1 VIYSSKRIRRFKE
14 KCKLSS
20 DKKTLIY
27 EAALSLVYES
37 NDFSSIK
44 VADIADRAS
53 IGKGT
58 VYEYF
63 QSKEQVIGEAL
74 LYMWEGALEFF
85 ALFLGENK
93 GFKEAYYGFLR
104 YFQTQLGKNKH
115 IYELIT
121 INPDS
126 FSVPAA
132 IQALNSRF
140 EEMQEKYFSLLEKLV
155 ARSVSEGV
163 IKAHPSKFDWQTAI
177 LSSLTCIYI
186 HQHFPDDSLG
196 EEVLDKAYAVYVKLL
211 GD

>member
-1 VIYSSKRIRRFKE
+1 M
-14 KCKLSS
+14 SS
-20 DKKTLIY
+20 DKKNIIY

-44 VADIADRAS
+44 VADIADRAN

-74 LYMWEGALEFF
+74 LYMWERALEAF
-85 ALFLGENK
+85 ALFLEENK
-93 GFKEAYYGFLR
+93 GFKEAFYGFLR
-104 YFQTQLGKNKH
+104 NFKMQLGKNRQ
-115 IYELIT
+115 IYKMMT

-126 FSVPAA
+126 FYVPAA
-132 IQALNSRF
+132 IKVFKSRF

-155 ARSVSEGV
+155 ARSVSEGI
-163 IKAHPSKFDWQTAI
+163 IKVFPSRFDWQTAI

-186 HQHFPDDSLG
+186 HQHFPDESPG
-196 EEVLDKAYAVYVKLL
+196 EEEVLDKAYAVYIKLL